1 MSNPTFPGYSAETA
15 NSRPR
20 NEGGDT
26 QEMLV
31 AYRVGLLD
39 GAEDDALRALQLQE
53 NIPEVA

>member
-1 MSNPTFPGYSAETA
+1 MSNPTFPGFNPEAA

-31 AYRVGLLD
+31 AYRMEMLD
-39 GAEDDALRALQLQE
+39 GAEQDALRALQVEL
-53 NIPEVA
+53 PEVA